1 MSLLWKLLSIYGLV
15 IGTAILTVWLA
26 IDYLA
31 ADYFMVLMKKYEIDP
46 TDVHQMFLDAVHRY
60 LIWASLSASVV
71 ASILSFFLTRRVLT
85 PLFQMAETAKQIA
98 TGNYTVRVPIPAE
111 NTMGQFA
118 GVFNHMAESLQKLEQ
133 QRKTMMIDVAHELRT
148 PLTNMRGYLEALSD
162 KVIPPSQDTFEL
174 LQEETMRLVT
184 LTEDILLLARAEAA
198 RVTLKRHELDL
209 QELLGQS
216 LDLFRSQF
224 AAKNIQ
230 LEVAERVET
239 SALVKTSASV
249 TLLADPDKLI
259 QVFRNLL
266 QNALQYTPQGGRV
279 TIALTPEPDQIKV
292 SFTNTGEGIAADDLP
307 YIFERFYR
315 AEKSRSREHGGE
327 GIGLAIVKELIEA
340 HGGTVGAESDAQ
352 YTCVWFCV
360 PR

>member
-15 IGTAILTVWLA
+15 IGAAILTVWLA

-224 AAKNIQ
+224 AAKHIQ
-230 LEVAERVET
+230 LET
-239 SALVKTSASV
+239 PALVKTLASV
-249 TLLADPDKLI
+249 LISADPDKLI

-266 QNALQYTPQGGRV
+266 QNALQYTPQGGLV
-279 TIALTPEPDQIKV
+279 TIALTSEPNQMKV
-292 SFTNTGEGIAADDLP
+292 SFTNTGEGIAADHLP
-307 YIFERFYR
+307 YIF
-315 AEKSRSREHGGE
+315 GC
-327 GIGLAIVKELIEA
+327 IPPV
-340 HGGTVGAESDAQ
+340 
-352 YTCVWFCV
+352 
-360 PR
+360 

>member
-15 IGTAILTVWLA
+15 IGAAILTVWLA

-60 LIWASLSASVV
+60 LIWASLAASVV

-85 PLFQMAETAKQIA
+85 PLFQMTETAKHIA

-111 NTMGQFA
+111 NTMGQFSGA
-118 GVFNHMAESLQKLEQ
+118 FNHMAESLQKLEQ

-148 PLTNMRGYLEALSD
+148 PLTNMRGYLETLSD

-209 QELLGQS
+209 QERLGQS

-224 AAKNIQ
+224 ASKNIQ
-230 LEVAERVET
+230 LET
-239 SALVKTSASV
+239 PALMQTSASV
-249 TLLADPDKLI
+249 LLFADPDKLT

-266 QNALQYTPQGGRV
+266 QNALQYTPQGGLV
-279 TIALTPEPDQIKV
+279 TIALTPEPDQIKLE
-292 SFTNTGEGIAADDLP
+292 FTNTGDGIAEDDLP

-327 GIGLAIVKELIEA
+327 GIGLAIVKELVEA
-340 HGGTVGAESDAQ
+340 HGGTIGAESDAQ
-352 YTCVWFCV
+352 YTCVWFSL